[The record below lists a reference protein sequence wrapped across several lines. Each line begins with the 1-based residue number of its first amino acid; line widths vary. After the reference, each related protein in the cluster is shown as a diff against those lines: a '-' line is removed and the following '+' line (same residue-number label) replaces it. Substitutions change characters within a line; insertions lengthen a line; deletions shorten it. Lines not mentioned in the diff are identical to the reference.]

1 MIEMSEYMESGIPG
15 LDKILRGGLPRN
27 HMYALYGVSGSG
39 KTTLS
44 LQFLLKGAET
54 GEGCL
59 YIGTSESEAEIR
71 QVAQSHGWS
80 LEGIT
85 ITRLLYHTDKTG
97 TGQTMLYPVEV
108 ELPQIV
114 DRLIKMIEG
123 YNPKRVVFD
132 SLSEIRLLAGQM
144 SWYQSQLLFLKTF
157 LESRDCTAIFTDTII
172 EPGSPLR
179 TIAHGEIELSRI
191 EPNYGPER
199 RRLRIDK
206 LRGHSF
212 VSGFHDYTIVRG
224 GVIVFPRLISSEH
237 RRQFTHELISS
248 GNSEIDHLLHGGLER
263 GTVTLVQGVTGTG
276 KTSLVTQ
283 YAVTAAQRNERSLIF
298 CFDERIST
306 LVERA
311 KGLGMDME
319 NYIDNGCITI
329 SQIDPADLTAG
340 EFSNMVSKAVSENE
354 ISLVIIDSINGYA
367 YALPDERFLTVHL
380 HELTSFLDLQGVVT
394 LLTLNQQ
401 GGLGFTNAPSPFD
414 ISYIS
419 DSVIN
424 LAFFEHRGQIHKS
437 LMVLKQRSGYHE
449 STIHELTMDSRG
461 LHIGPVLYE
470 FEGIA
475 TGIPRYVSAKTQT
488 GNG

>member
-1 MIEMSEYMESGIPG
+1 MTVMSEYMESGILG
-15 LDKILRGGLPRN
+15 FDKILLGGLPRN
-27 HMYALYGVSGSG
+27 HMYAIYGSSGSG

-44 LQFLLKGAET
+44 LQFLLKGAEM
-54 GEGCL
+54 GERCL
-59 YIGTSESEAEIR
+59 YIGTSESGDEIR
-71 QVAQSHGWS
+71 QIAHSHGWS
-80 LEGIT
+80 LEGIN
-85 ITRLLYHTDKTG
+85 ITRLLYHTEKTG
-97 TGQTMLYPVEV
+97 TGQTMLYPAEV

-114 DRLIKMIEG
+114 DRLIKLIEG
-123 YNPKRVVFD
+123 HNPQRVVFD

-144 SWYQSQLLFLKTF
+144 SWYQNQLLLLKTF
-157 LESRDCTAIFTDTII
+157 LESRDCTAIFTDII
-172 EPGSPLR
+172 LEPSSPLR
-179 TIAHGEIELSRI
+179 TIVHGEIELSRI

-199 RRLRIDK
+199 RRIRIDK

-224 GVIVFPRLISSEH
+224 GLKVFPRLISSEH
-237 RRQFTHELISS
+237 RRHFTHELISS

-276 KTSLVTQ
+276 KTSLATQ
-283 YAVTAAQRNERSLIF
+283 YAVTAAQRNEHSLIF

-306 LVERA
+306 FVERA
-311 KGLGMDME
+311 KGLGMDLE
-319 NYIDNGCITI
+319 TYIADSRITI
-329 SQIDPADLTAG
+329 SQIDPAELTAG
-340 EFSNMVSKAVSENE
+340 EFSNMVYEAVIQYEVL
-354 ISLVIIDSINGYA
+354 LVIIDSINGYA
-367 YALPDERFLTVHL
+367 YALPDERFLSVHL

-401 GGLGFTNAPSPFD
+401 GGLGFTTAPSPFD

-449 STIHELTMDSRG
+449 STIRELTMDSKG

-475 TGIPRYVSAKTQT
+475 TGIPRYVSEKT
-488 GNG
+488 

>member
-15 LDKILRGGLPRN
+15 LDKILQGGLPRN
-27 HMYALYGVSGSG
+27 HLYAIYGSSGSG

-44 LQFLLKGAET
+44 LQFLLKGVQM
-54 GEGCL
+54 GERCL

-71 QVAQSHGWS
+71 QIAQSHGWS

-85 ITRLLYHTDKTG
+85 ITRLLYYTDKTG

-123 YNPKRVVFD
+123 YNPQRVVFD

-144 SWYQSQLLFLKTF
+144 SWYQHQLLLLKTF
-157 LESRDCTAIFTDTII
+157 FESRDCTAIFTDTIL

-179 TIAHGEIELSRI
+179 TITHGEIELSRI
-191 EPNYGPER
+191 EPLYGPER

-212 VSGFHDYTIVRG
+212 VSGFHDYTIVKG
-224 GVIVFPRLISSEH
+224 GLTVFPRLISSEH
-237 RRQFTHELISS
+237 RRQFTHELFSS

-276 KTSLVTQ
+276 KTSLATQ
-283 YAVTAAQRNERSLIF
+283 YAVAAAQRNERSLIF
-298 CFDERIST
+298 CFDERVST

-311 KGLGMDME
+311 KGLGMDIE
-319 NYIDNGCITI
+319 TYIADGRITI
-329 SQIDPADLTAG
+329 SQIDPAELTAG
-340 EFSNMVSKAVSENE
+340 EFSNMVYEAVIRNE

-367 YALPDERFLTVHL
+367 YALPEERFLAVHL
-380 HELTSFLDLQGVVT
+380 HELTSFLNLQGVVT
-394 LLTLNQQ
+394 LFTLNQQ
-401 GGLGFTNAPSPFD
+401 GGLGFTTTPSPFD

-449 STIHELTMDSRG
+449 STIRELTMDSRG

-475 TGIPRYVSAKTQT
+475 TGIPRYVSEKT
-488 GNG
+488 

>member
-15 LDKILRGGLPRN
+15 LDKILLGGLPRN
-27 HMYALYGVSGSG
+27 HLYAIHGLSGSG

-44 LQFLLKGAET
+44 LQILLKGAEM

-71 QVAQSHGWS
+71 QIAQSHGWS

-85 ITRLLYHTDKTG
+85 ITRLLYQTDKTG
-97 TGQTMLYPVEV
+97 IGQTMLYPAEV

-114 DRLIKMIEG
+114 DKLIKMIEG
-123 YNPKRVVFD
+123 YNPQRVVFD
-132 SLSEIRLLAGQM
+132 SLSEIRLLAGQT
-144 SWYQSQLLFLKTF
+144 SWYQSQLVMLKTF

-172 EPGSPLR
+172 EAGSPLR

-191 EPNYGPER
+191 EPLYGPER
-199 RRLRIDK
+199 RRIRIDK

-224 GVIVFPRLISSEH
+224 GLKVFPRLISSEH
-237 RRQFTHELISS
+237 RRLFIHEPISS
-248 GNSEIDHLLHGGLER
+248 GNSEIDHLLDGGLER
-263 GTVTLVQGVTGTG
+263 GTVTLLQGVTGTG
-276 KTSLVTQ
+276 KTSLATQ
-283 YAVTAAQRNERSLIF
+283 YAVSAAQRNERSLIF
-298 CFDERIST
+298 CFDERVST
-306 LVERA
+306 LVARA
-311 KGLGMDME
+311 KGLSMDIE
-319 NYIDNGCITI
+319 TYIADGRIRI
-329 SQIDPADLTAG
+329 SQIDPAELTAG
-340 EFSNMVSKAVSENE
+340 EFSNMVYEAVIQNE
-354 ISLVIIDSINGYA
+354 VSLVIIDSINGYG
-367 YALPDERFLTVHL
+367 YALPDERFLSVHL
-380 HELTSFLDLQGVVT
+380 HELTSFLSLQGVVT
-394 LLTLNQQ
+394 LLTLNKQ
-401 GGLGFTNAPSPFD
+401 GGLGFTATPSPFD

-475 TGIPRYVSAKTQT
+475 TGIPRYMSEKT
-488 GNG
+488 